1 MIGKV
6 NGLVLVF
13 LDVGN
18 RDEEGLGKLVAKM
31 WCLVQVLEP
40 GMALDREALAGTYE
54 RIAAQMRRLAGEQLD
69 DVDAK
74 DVRALI

>member
-18 RDEEGLGKLVAKM
+18 RDEEGLGKLVAEVRR
-31 WCLVQVLEP
+31 LVQVLEASA
-40 GMALDREALAGTYE
+40 ALDGKARALARE
-54 RIAAQMRRLAGEQLD
+54 
-69 DVDAK
+69 
-74 DVRALI
+74 

>member
-6 NGLVLVF
+6 NGLVLVL

-18 RDEEGLGKLVAKM
+18 RDEEGLGKLVAEM

-40 GMALDREALAGTYE
+40 GMTLDRETLAGTYE
-54 RIAAQMRRLAGEQLD
+54 RIAAQMRGLAGEQLD